1 MNNALR
7 FRLRK
12 NGVSWR
18 ELDGQIIVLDLE
30 SSKYVTVNG
39 AGAVIWE
46 RLVAGASVDELVEEL
61 VESFDIDDAT
71 ARSDTEAF
79 LDDLRQRNLLR

>member
-30 SSKYVTVNG
+30 NSKYVTVNG